1 MNVDKKLLIEE
12 IELHKKDPKTVFEWI
27 EFFNVNK
34 DDMQEFIRLIDDLVF
49 NYEVIVKDNLLYLGE
64 WENYFHG
71 QVRVNRRGFGFVDFE
86 HRPSVYISKENLK
99 NIYDRDTIVV
109 QVVTDKDEGI
119 VIKVLKRNLE
129 RIVGNIYSKRL
140 PVKFIADNLMY
151 ENKIVIDNVDDFANL
166 NRHKVLLKVKS
177 FENEKIQTEII
188 KVLGYMDDPGVD
200 ILAILLENNIR
211 VEWPNDVLEEVKN
224 VPNEVLE
231 TDLVNRKNLVDELIF
246 TIDGDDAK
254 DLDDAIS
261 IKKKGNN
268 YILGVHIMDVDYYVR
283 EHSAIDEEA
292 YKRGTSVYVADR
304 VVSMLPP
311 QLSNGICSLN
321 PHEKRL
327 AMSVIMEINHNGN
340 VVDYE
345 IFESVIESKHRLTYT
360 KVNEVYEDPKSNP
373 DYDEVKDSLFLMLEL
388 SDILQARREKLGAID
403 FDKDEVDL
411 KVNKQGEV
419 YEIDVRDRGIAE
431 RLIENFMVTTNETVA
446 RLMRYSE
453 WPSIYRI
460 HEKPDPAKMR
470 DFAGL
475 ASILG
480 YKLKGNMDEIHPD
493 QLQKLLKESH
503 DSENHF
509 VLSSQL
515 LRSMQKARYDFN
527 NIGHFGLGSSEYSHF
542 TSPIRR
548 YPDLILHRML
558 KKYFFRNEFNHF
570 DKDERYLVR
579 AADELS
585 LKERAAISAERDVND
600 MKVAEYMEKHIGDV
614 YKGVI
619 SSVHNFGMF
628 VQLDNL
634 VEGLVKVDTLSGY
647 YNLAPDGFSL
657 IGDNDNPTYRIGQ
670 RVTVQVIG
678 ASKAARNVDF
688 EIYRQKGKNRK
699 ANNDKK
705 YRKQ

>member
-49 NYEVIVKDNLLYLGE
+49 SYEVIVKDNLLYLGE

-211 VEWPNDVLEEVKN
+211 VEWPSDVLEEVKN

-268 YILGVHIMDVDYYVR
+268 YVLGVHIMDVDYYVR

>member
-109 QVVTDKDEGI
+109 QVVTDKDGGI

-268 YILGVHIMDVDYYVR
+268 YVLGVHIMDVDYYVR

>member
-12 IELHKKDPKTVFEWI
+12 IELHKKDPKTVFEWM

-49 NYEVIVKDNLLYLGE
+49 SYEVIVKDNLLYLGE

-211 VEWPNDVLEEVKN
+211 VEWPSDVLEEVKN

-268 YILGVHIMDVDYYVR
+268 YVLGVHIMDVDYYVR

>member
-224 VPNEVLE
+224 VPIEVLE

-268 YILGVHIMDVDYYVR
+268 YVLGVHIMDVDYYVR

>member
-268 YILGVHIMDVDYYVR
+268 YVLGVHIMDVDYYVR